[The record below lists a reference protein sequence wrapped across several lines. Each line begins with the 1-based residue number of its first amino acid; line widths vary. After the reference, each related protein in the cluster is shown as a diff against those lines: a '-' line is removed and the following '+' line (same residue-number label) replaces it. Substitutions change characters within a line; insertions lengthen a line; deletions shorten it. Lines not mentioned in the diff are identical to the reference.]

1 MIARCI
7 SRCVLPALA
16 AGAAFLASASA
27 ASAQTAVETGGSAT
41 GSCTRAPAAAARS
54 ALRPRCR
61 RAKEPATANRA
72 KIVLYISAWPKEGV
86 KSEISIKMGYPVK
99 TGSTV
104 AVTVGSD
111 AFDLFGKDDR
121 AFVAD
126 PTEELKLI
134 EAMKKGSKLTVQGS
148 SEKGT
153 VTDRHVLAQRTR
165 SGDAGP
171 RGRVSLSPKW
181 TMIRFD
187 CRVRT
192 SWSRRACGAGCK
204 ARLRRRAGWRRPR
217 NSRRWRAAP
226 ARRATWAHCASRH
239 PRSFAPPKSCRSDRH
254 FDVAGRLCR

>member
-1 MIARCI
+1 MTARCI

-27 ASAQTAVETGGSAT
+27 ASAQTAVETGRFGDWIVHQSSGGGSKICFAAT
-41 GSCTRAPAAAARS
+41 QPK
-54 ALRPRCR
+54 
-61 RAKEPATANRA
+61 AKEPATANRS

-99 TGSTV
+99 TGGTV

-111 AFDLFGKDDR
+111 VFNLFGKDDR

-153 VTDRHVLAQRTR
+153 VTTDTY
-165 SGDAGP
+165 
-171 RGRVSLSPKW
+171 SLSGLGQA
-181 TMIRFD
+181 MQALAA
-187 CRVRT
+187 
-192 SWSRRACGAGCK
+192 AC
-204 ARLRRRAGWRRPR
+204 P
-217 NSRRWRAAP
+217 
-226 ARRATWAHCASRH
+226 
-239 PRSFAPPKSCRSDRH
+239 
-254 FDVAGRLCR
+254 